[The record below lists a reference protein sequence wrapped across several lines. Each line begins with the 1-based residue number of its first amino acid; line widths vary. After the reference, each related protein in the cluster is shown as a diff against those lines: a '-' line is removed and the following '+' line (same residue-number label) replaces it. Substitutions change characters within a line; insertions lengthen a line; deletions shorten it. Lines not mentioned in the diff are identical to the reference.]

1 MKKKMSTSKGHHMTC
16 MQGVSIESEG
26 STQGQV
32 GTLQSKE
39 KWKERGNSC
48 QEDYSKKKRREEMRI
63 EENDLSTSQSQA
75 KEKSENK

>member
-1 MKKKMSTSKGHHMTC
+1 MTC

-32 GTLQSKE
+32 GTLQSK
-39 KWKERGNSC
+39 KN
-48 QEDYSKKKRREEMRI
+48 KKGEIIVRKITVKRREEMRI

-75 KEKSENK
+75 KEKSENKQTLLANE